1 MIQAVIWDMDGT
13 LVDSMH
19 MWRDVGTRL
28 LHSLQVT
35 PEENLAQK
43 LFAMSMK
50 EGVLY
55 LKETYH
61 LQISEDEIANR
72 MEEIVIAFYE
82 NEVTIKGSVI
92 DCLEVLKKKGI
103 KMALATATNKMPA
116 QKALKRCGLESYF
129 TVFYTCE
136 EAGADKTKPD
146 IYQLCSKEL
155 AVPAAHTLVLEDAVH
170 SLETAKQAVYYTAGV
185 YDAQSSSMQKKI
197 RQISNVYIDEQLQY
211 EKIVQWMD
219 TL

>member
-61 LQISEDEIANR
+61 LQ
-72 MEEIVIAFYE
+72 M
-82 NEVTIKGSVI
+82 K
-92 DCLEVLKKKGI
+92 
-103 KMALATATNKMPA
+103 
-116 QKALKRCGLESYF
+116 
-129 TVFYTCE
+129 
-136 EAGADKTKPD
+136 
-146 IYQLCSKEL
+146 
-155 AVPAAHTLVLEDAVH
+155 
-170 SLETAKQAVYYTAGV
+170 
-185 YDAQSSSMQKKI
+185 
-197 RQISNVYIDEQLQY
+197 
-211 EKIVQWMD
+211 
-219 TL
+219 